1 MEIERKKYYGIVV
14 ALLMISLLLA
24 AYSVTINVK
33 AKREIVVNRYTLTDY
48 LDYYVYLKPNFLFNK
63 TILKDSTIY
72 INITKNI
79 VVRYMFFSK
88 SSGSVDGIYKVIA
101 EIKTKEWNKTI
112 VIIPEREFKNSYILN
127 FPIDVYYFRSI
138 YNRINNELGF
148 KGTNPEVVISIKT
161 YVRGRNFSD
170 TFLHTLSFP
179 LLSKAFKISTKHK
192 TSKVRTLKKIV
203 YVVDE
208 GKNSMKIATGILSVL
223 SFLAVGIFCWRVKP
237 IKIEKDL
244 ATIMYE
250 RNKDF
255 IILGKLEIKDSTVVT
270 VNSFDDLLKTAEI
283 LNKPIIKDGKRF
295 GLIDGHTV
303 YVFEFKG

>member
-1 MEIERKKYYGIVV
+1 
-14 ALLMISLLLA
+14 
-24 AYSVTINVK
+24 
-33 AKREIVVNRYTLTDY
+33 
-48 LDYYVYLKPNFLFNK
+48 
-63 TILKDSTIY
+63 
-72 INITKNI
+72 
-79 VVRYMFFSK
+79 MFFSK

-112 VIIPEREFKNSYILN
+112 VIIPKRKFKNSYILN

-203 YVVDE
+203 YIVDE
-208 GKNSMKIATGILSVL
+208 GKNSIKIATGILSIL

-244 ATIMYE
+244 ATVIYE
-250 RNKDF
+250 RNRDF
-255 IILGKLEIKDSTVVT
+255 IILGKLEIRDSTVVT

-295 GLIDGHTV
+295 GLIDGYTV